1 MGLKKL
7 LTQSIIWRSF
17 YFFSLLLVNVF
28 LSRYLQAAGTGSL
41 YFLTIIFTF
50 TQVVLSLSA
59 DSSVIYFASGNIVER
74 NKLVTLTSVWSFV
87 AGILTIGLVY
97 AYFFIDTAADK
108 SLINW
113 YCVFGFLYV
122 CGQSLTNYCIA
133 IYYTKENYFLPNFLL
148 GAVNILYVL
157 FILSANAN
165 HDPAYT
171 QWIIFF
177 YFFTFF
183 IGGLLVFLSYVI
195 QYKKEGAM
203 RFPERHLFKQII
215 RYSFTALGANA
226 VFFLVYR
233 VDYLFVNYSPVCTAA
248 DLGNYIQVSKLGQM
262 MLVVPQIIASVVFP
276 RTASGI
282 EPENLNKAIITI
294 ARMLSQLF
302 LLLFIIVAIIGKQIF
317 TLVFGETFNKMQL
330 PMLILIPGIF
340 SLSLLALLSAY
351 FGGKGKIKINLY
363 AAIIGLIVMITGD
376 FIFVPRYGIIAA
388 AAISTLSYMANTG
401 YSMWHFHKD
410 FSIKWFEFFRWKKED
425 YNWLFS
431 FFKLNKAEE

>member
-17 YFFSLLLVNVF
+17 YFFSILLINVF
-28 LSRYLQAAGTGSL
+28 LSRYLQAAGTGNL

-50 TQVVLSLSA
+50 VQLILSLSA

-74 NKLVTLTSVWSFV
+74 NKLITLSGVWSLV
-87 AGILTIGLVY
+87 AGILMSGVVY
-97 AYFFIDTAADK
+97 AYFFVDASADK
-108 SLINW
+108 TLINW

-122 CGQSLTNYCIA
+122 CGQSLTNYSVA

-148 GAVNILYVL
+148 GAVNIIYVL
-157 FILSANAN
+157 FIPGAKAN
-165 HDPAYT
+165 HDSTHT
-171 QWIIFF
+171 QWLIFF

-183 IGGLLVFLSYVI
+183 ISGVLVFLSYVI

-203 RFPERHLFKQII
+203 RFPESHLFRQII
-215 RYSFTALGANA
+215 RYSLTALGANA

-233 VDYLFVNYSPVCTAA
+233 VDYLFVNYSPVCTTA

-262 MLVVPQIIASVVFP
+262 MLVVPQIIAGVVFP

-294 ARMLSQLF
+294 ARILSQLF
-302 LLLFIIVAIIGKQIF
+302 LLMFVVVAILGKQIF

-363 AAIIGLIVMITGD
+363 AAIIGLIVMIIGD

-388 AAISTLSYMANTG
+388 AAISTLSYLANTG

-410 FSIKWFEFFRWKKED
+410 FSIKWFEFFKWRKED

-431 FFKLNKAEE
+431 FFKINKAEE